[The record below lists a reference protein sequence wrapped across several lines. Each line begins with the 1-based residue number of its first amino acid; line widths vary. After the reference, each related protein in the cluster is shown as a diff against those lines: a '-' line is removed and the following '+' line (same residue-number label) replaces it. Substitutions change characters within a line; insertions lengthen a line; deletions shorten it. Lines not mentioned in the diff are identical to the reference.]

1 MRQVDVTASNS
12 RADGCSRALG
22 DLQQHPP
29 TIIRQGALGEAL
41 LYYRSID
48 ARLQGRQ

>member
-12 RADGCSRALG
+12 RADGCSRVPA

-29 TIIRQGALGEAL
+29 TIIRQDAPGEAL
-41 LYYRSID
+41 LYHRSID